1 MKRISII
8 VLAVMLVGVSG
19 IFASDSGITGR
30 EVVAMGTLQTMEG
43 TLVEEDDEWYLQT
56 GEILYAVHLGNYDFL
71 DTLEMDLNEGERVT
85 LQGFVQGEDIAAV
98 NITTG
103 GKTYLVRSE
112 NGMPL
117 WAGNGQGRNR
127 QSDEGRG
134 INGSGKNGQGNSG
147 SCDDDCS
154 EEGDGGHG
162 PNKS

>member
-71 DTLEMDLNEGERVT
+71 DTLEMDLNEGDRVT
-85 LQGFVQGEDIAAV
+85 LKGFFYGEDIAAV
-98 NITTG
+98 NIMTG
-103 GKTYLVRSE
+103 DNSYDLRREDGK
-112 NGMPL
+112 PL
-117 WAGNGQGRNR
+117 WASSVLAGVYGSGENGQGDSES
-127 QSDEGRG
+127 SDDE
-134 INGSGKNGQGNSG
+134 
-147 SCDDDCS
+147 CS
-154 EEGDGGHG
+154 EETPGVNRSDE
-162 PNKS
+162 N